1 MVMKTDS
8 QITPSSL
15 SQQLEKFWQLAT
27 QKVELINNEYDPSQG
42 SPVFT
47 VEGRYS
53 TRGWTEWTQGFQYG
67 IPLLVFGAT
76 GDREMLRTGKKNT
89 LEKMAHHVTHFG
101 VHDHGFNNLS
111 TYGNLLRFAN
121 SGLFES
127 STEEKELYRMAIKA
141 SGAVQSRRW
150 TPVTNG
156 GYIYSFNGPHSL
168 FIDTMRTCRIL
179 LAAHKLGHRVL
190 EEGDKEVNLLERAIT
205 HGLTTAKYAV
215 YYGEGRDSYDKWGRV
230 AHESIFNVNDGNY
243 RCPNSQQG
251 YSGFTTWTRGLAWA
265 MLGFSEFLEYLVA
278 IESETPE
285 LGSGSSQLNPEDPEM
300 GLIHSVFLKAARA
313 TCDFYMENT
322 AADGIPY
329 WDAGAPQLHQ
339 LGRYQESPS
348 DPFNDFEPVDSSAA
362 AIAAQGL
369 IRLGKILEK
378 SDPEASSSYMAAG
391 LTTLNTLL
399 SDRYLSLNNQHQG
412 ILLHSVYHR
421 PNGWDHIP
429 MGQKVPCGESS
440 MWGDYHMTELCY
452 LVEQINRGAYYTF
465 FDKL

>member
-1 MVMKTDS
+1 MKVDFKLS
-8 QITPSSL
+8 VSSL
-15 SQQLEKFWQLAT
+15 SQQLEHFWQVAT

-76 GDREMLRTGKKNT
+76 GDREMLRIGKKNT

-179 LAAHKLGHRVL
+179 LAAHKLGHCVL

-265 MLGFSEFLEYLVA
+265 MLGFSEFLEYL
-278 IESETPE
+278 ISMESETPE
-285 LGSGSSQLNPEDPEM
+285 PGSGSSQLNPGDPET

-329 WDAGAPQLHQ
+329 WDTGAPQLHQ

-369 IRLGKILEK
+369 IRLGRILEK

-429 MGQKVPCGESS
+429 MGQKIPCGESS

-452 LVEQINRGAYYTF
+452 LVEQMNKGAYYTF
-465 FDKL
+465 FNNL